1 MDVSTDFT
9 KQKLSLLPNCLW
21 FFIFWCFCLPI
32 FWILYNDISH
42 SYIDKFEPIDY
53 YCLIIKLW
61 WESIQWPEKLTKQ
74 TKHNVVIISRLR
86 LKLILSYNK
95 FFFLFFFGYAST
107 FFIIWR
113 KHLVKIFK
121 KSSSKIVCRFGWIR
135 DSGKKDANTSI
146 WAETMA
152 FFQWQ
157 MSDCVGKNLLFFSD
171 QRKESRKG
179 WVTDSNE
186 SQNDWQHQHLR
197 CRIEYVR
204 GWCCAFCVCNFSA
217 HNTMSDSLFLH
228 FHSVSLLIWL
238 IWLSLMWYLS

>member
-42 SYIDKFEPIDY
+42 SYIEKFEPIDY

-95 FFFLFFFGYAST
+95 FFFFFFWLCIHIFHNMKKT
-107 FFIIWR
+107 FSENFQQIQLKNRLPIWLNPRQR
-113 KHLVKIFK
+113 KKRREYQHLSGNYGIFPVTNVGLRWK
-121 KSSSKIVCRFGWIR
+121 KSSFLLWSAKRIKKGLSNRF
-135 DSGKKDANTSI
+135 K
-146 WAETMA
+146 
-152 FFQWQ
+152 
-157 MSDCVGKNLLFFSD
+157 
-171 QRKESRKG
+171 
-179 WVTDSNE
+179 WVTERLTAPTFAVSN
-186 SQNDWQHQHLR
+186 
-197 CRIEYVR
+197 RICSR
-204 GWCCAFCVCNFSA
+204 LMLCFLCV
-217 HNTMSDSLFLH
+217 
-228 FHSVSLLIWL
+228 
-238 IWLSLMWYLS
+238 